1 MQIRA
6 ITLFASQA
14 TLADANRLVDLGRQG
29 AHLRQHIERAGF
41 AVQSLRL
48 ATPPAQAWVSD
59 PAALAAAAT
68 DLEARAT
75 ATGFKHVSLGTLR
88 LGADLDGWLAAVPA
102 ALAATQWVF
111 CSAQMQ
117 GADTAAYNACAETIL
132 ANSRLGKDG
141 FANLRFAA
149 AFGMPSGGPFFPAA
163 YQAEG
168 APDGFAIAIEGADL
182 AVDAALPGSTIDLFE
197 QRLRQQIT
205 DRLQALAAR
214 AESERGG
221 LIFYGIDCALAP
233 YPSRERSL
241 GTAIERLIGAPFGVS
256 GSVTAVAAL
265 RRAVADATFPKA
277 GFNAPMLIVLE
288 DAVLAA
294 GSGAG
299 HYDWAH
305 LLACTAAGSCG
316 PDVVPLPGDTP
327 PERLAAALRDVA
339 TLARSVGRPLEMR
352 VLPLPGRGAGDA
364 TQFSFDYFAPSRIMA
379 L

>member
-14 TLADANRLVDLGRQG
+14 TLADDDRLADLGRQ
-29 AHLRQHIERAGF
+29 AEHLRQRMEQSGL

-48 ATPPAQAWVSD
+48 ATPPAQAWVPD

-68 DLEARAT
+68 ALEVRAK
-75 ATGFKHVSLGTLR
+75 AAGFRHVSLGTLR
-88 LGADLDGWLAAVPA
+88 PGPDLAGWLAAVPQ
-102 ALAATQWVF
+102 ALAVTQWVF

-117 GADTAAYNACAETIL
+117 GADAAAYRACAETIL

-149 AFGMPSGGPFFPAA
+149 AFDMPPGGPFFPAA

-168 APDGFAIAIEGADL
+168 APDGFAIAIEGADV
-182 AVDAALPGSTIDLFE
+182 AVSAAQPGGTIDRFE
-197 QRLRQQIT
+197 QCLRELLT
-205 DRLQALAAR
+205 NSLQALAR
-214 AESERGG
+214 LGESERGE
-221 LIFYGIDCALAP
+221 LIFHGIDCALAP
-233 YPSRERSL
+233 YPSAERSL
-241 GTAIERLIGAPFGVS
+241 GTAIEHLTGAPFGAP
-256 GSVTAVAAL
+256 GTVTAVAAL
-265 RRAVADATFPKA
+265 RRAVAGASFPKA

-288 DAVLAA
+288 DAALAA

-327 PERLAAALRDVA
+327 PQRLAAALRDVA
-339 TLARSVGRPLEMR
+339 ALARSVGRPLEMR
-352 VLPLPGRGAGDA
+352 VLPLPGRGVGAA
-364 TQFSFDYFAPSRIMA
+364 TQFSFDYFAPGRVMA

>member
-14 TLADANRLVDLGRQG
+14 TLAEARRLTDLGRQG
-29 AHLRQHIERAGF
+29 AHLRQYIEQSGL

-59 PAALAAAAT
+59 PAALAAAVT
-68 DLEARAT
+68 DLEARA
-75 ATGFKHVSLGTLR
+75 AAAGFKHVSLGTLR
-88 LGADLDGWLAAVPA
+88 PGPGLGDWLAAVPA
-102 ALAATQWVF
+102 ALVATQWVF
-111 CSAQMQ
+111 CSAEMQ
-117 GADTAAYNACAETIL
+117 GADTAAYSTCAETIL

-149 AFGMPSGGPFFPAA
+149 AFGMPPGGPFFPAA

-182 AVDAALPGSTIDLFE
+182 AVNAALPGSTIDLFE
-197 QRLRQQIT
+197 RGLRRQIT
-205 DRLQALAAR
+205 DQMQALAAQ
-214 AESERGG
+214 AEAGRGG
-221 LIFYGIDCALAP
+221 LTFYGIDCAMAP

-241 GTAIERLIGAPFGVS
+241 GTAIERLIGAPFGAP
-256 GSVTAVAAL
+256 GTVTAVAAL
-265 RRAVADATFPKA
+265 RRAVADAGFPKA

-288 DAVLAA
+288 DAALAA
-294 GSGAG
+294 GSGTG
-299 HYDWAH
+299 HYDWAQ

-327 PERLAAALRDVA
+327 RERLAAALHDVA
-339 TLARSVGRPLEMR
+339 TLARSVSRPLEMR
-352 VLPLPGRGAGDA
+352 VLPLPGRAAGDA
-364 TQFSFDYFAPSRIMA
+364 TQFSFDYFAPSRVMA